1 MLLEVVA
8 RPSVE
13 IIATDIVHQ
22 LLEHRRAL
30 GIGDAVEILARGI
43 HIWDLRLDWVRGGQL
58 ILQVGPILA
67 GTGKASPGL
76 GVLGAVPRRI
86 RAHELRERLLEP

>member
-43 HIWDLRLDWVRGGQL
+43 YVRDLRLNWVRGGQL
-58 ILQVGPILA
+58 ILQVGPIFA
-67 GTGKASPGL
+67 GAGKVGPGL
-76 GVLGAVPRRI
+76 GVLGAVHGRV
-86 RAHELRERLLEP
+86 RAHELRE